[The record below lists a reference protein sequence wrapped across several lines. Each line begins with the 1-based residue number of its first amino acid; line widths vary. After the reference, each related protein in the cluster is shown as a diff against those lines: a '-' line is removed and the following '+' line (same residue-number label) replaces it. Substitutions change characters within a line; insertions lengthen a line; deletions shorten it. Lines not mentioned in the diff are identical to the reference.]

1 MTEGGL
7 AWFNKFI
14 NHQTLTVEQDDA
26 AQRRRSHE
34 RHQLAALAGIGKRPV
49 LRFAVLRFV
58 MLSSMD
64 VVYDK

>member
-14 NHQTLTVEQDDA
+14 NHQTLAVEQDDA
-26 AQRRRSHE
+26 AQRRRSLE
-34 RHQLAALAGIGKRPV
+34 RWQVAALAGIGKRP
-49 LRFAVLRFV
+49 VLRFV